1 VDEITLPVR
10 TPVKAANIQELNLKY
25 LKFIDS
31 FIFEGKVVG
40 KNTYEAIQS
49 GLIFGHA
56 SMIDSMIERLLQEL
70 GTKPKIILTGGLSP
84 IIQPALN
91 LNAQYEENLTL
102 VGLEEIFN
110 LNN

>member
-1 VDEITLPVR
+1 MFKRITLLLTISQGTFSKTRSFNSEHLYTIPHINFSGFDEVIIVC
-10 TPVKAANIQELNLKY
+10 TDPKPNSDFF
-25 LKFIDS
+25 KF
-31 FIFEGKVVG
+31 
-40 KNTYEAIQS
+40 
-49 GLIFGHA
+49 
-56 SMIDSMIERLLQEL
+56 IDSMIERLLQEL

>member
-1 VDEITLPVR
+1 
-10 TPVKAANIQELNLKY
+10 
-25 LKFIDS
+25 
-31 FIFEGKVVG
+31 
-40 KNTYEAIQS
+40 
-49 GLIFGHA
+49 
-56 SMIDSMIERLLQEL
+56 MIDSMIERLCKNWDK
-70 GTKPKIILTGGLSP
+70 TKNYLTGGLSP

>member
-1 VDEITLPVR
+1 
-10 TPVKAANIQELNLKY
+10 
-25 LKFIDS
+25 
-31 FIFEGKVVG
+31 
-40 KNTYEAIQS
+40 
-49 GLIFGHA
+49 
-56 SMIDSMIERLLQEL
+56 MIDSMIERLLQEL

-91 LNAQYEENLTL
+91 LNAQYHENLTL